1 MLPCFKPQHASSRPS
16 CRTVRHSQPTS
27 TPHWPRR
34 GGGKENPRTHGRG
47 AWWWNIGGN
56 IWEPSSHPRG
66 ESCGDSCP
74 WGPDFV
80 DSNHP
85 TASLNNVLARLKL
98 KSWHELHFREL
109 GAVLTKVVK
118 WIYALIQ
125 TPKLLMANIC
135 RGNVAQCQEPT
146 EEVPVFQ
153 SNTHYTEGDFDWF
166 WIQSSILGHFFRHW
180 KDFYLCSPAGY
191 VPAAK
196 RARPSPEGLGTE
208 QYGRCLE
215 MLPTNWGYLNRNI

>member
-1 MLPCFKPQHASSRPS
+1 MLQAPARLVETLLSGSSAQS
-16 CRTVRHSQPTS
+16 AYFYPTLA
-27 TPHWPRR
+27 TE
-34 GGGKENPRTHGRG
+34 GGDKENPRTHGRG

-85 TASLNNVLARLKL
+85 AASLNNVLARLKL
-98 KSWHELHFREL
+98 KSWQELTWATFQRTGCCPYEGCEMDLCFNSNSKTADGKHLPRKCGTMSGTHWRGTSIPIKHSL
-109 GAVLTKVVK
+109 HGRWL
-118 WIYALIQ
+118 WLILD
-125 TPKLLMANIC
+125 P
-135 RGNVAQCQEPT
+135 
-146 EEVPVFQ
+146 
-153 SNTHYTEGDFDWF
+153 
-166 WIQSSILGHFFRHW
+166 ILGHFFRHW

-208 QYGRCLE
+208 RYGRCLE